1 MTRKGLE
8 HQFLSLAIKS
18 EKPQL
23 EEDMIS
29 SVKKEESL
37 RLKVIALEDE
47 LLTLLAT
54 SEGNILNNDKL
65 IESLK
70 NSKKSTK
77 EAKKTLDE
85 IKETKVKLEDERN
98 IYFTLAQVLFIHFLM
113 EKLSLISN
121 FSLAPTHFLQFKMS
135 LWLTICTLQ
144 VYTVFWSFTILFSNS
159 LRGPV
164 SIHCAPS
171 FWKDVLSLSARW
183 VLRIIQFQICYMFYM
198 DSILISLMIG
208 IHS

>member
-1 MTRKGLE
+1 MISLILEAQFVRMGSITPVKIIIASKSYEYENIKSLSGIVSPVVFSMTRKGLE

-98 IYFTLAQVLFIHFLM
+98 IYFTLAQV
-113 EKLSLISN
+113 N
-121 FSLAPTHFLQFKMS
+121 F
-135 LWLTICTLQ
+135 
-144 VYTVFWSFTILFSNS
+144 
-159 LRGPV
+159 
-164 SIHCAPS
+164 
-171 FWKDVLSLSARW
+171 
-183 VLRIIQFQICYMFYM
+183 
-198 DSILISLMIG
+198 
-208 IHS
+208 

>member
-98 IYFTLAQVLFIHFLM
+98 IYFTLAQV
-113 EKLSLISN
+113 
-121 FSLAPTHFLQFKMS
+121 
-135 LWLTICTLQ
+135 
-144 VYTVFWSFTILFSNS
+144 
-159 LRGPV
+159 G
-164 SIHCAPS
+164 SI
-171 FWKDVLSLSARW
+171 
-183 VLRIIQFQICYMFYM
+183 
-198 DSILISLMIG
+198 
-208 IHS
+208 

>member
-98 IYFTLAQVLFIHFLM
+98 IYFTLAQVDFILLV
-113 EKLSLISN
+113 EE
-121 FSLAPTHFLQFKMS
+121 
-135 LWLTICTLQ
+135 LT
-144 VYTVFWSFTILFSNS
+144 
-159 LRGPV
+159 
-164 SIHCAPS
+164 
-171 FWKDVLSLSARW
+171 
-183 VLRIIQFQICYMFYM
+183 
-198 DSILISLMIG
+198 
-208 IHS
+208 

>member
-98 IYFTLAQVLFIHFLM
+98 IYFTLAQ
-113 EKLSLISN
+113 
-121 FSLAPTHFLQFKMS
+121 A
-135 LWLTICTLQ
+135 
-144 VYTVFWSFTILFSNS
+144 
-159 LRGPV
+159 G
-164 SIHCAPS
+164 SI
-171 FWKDVLSLSARW
+171 
-183 VLRIIQFQICYMFYM
+183 
-198 DSILISLMIG
+198 
-208 IHS
+208 

>member
-1 MTRKGLE
+1 MNFVQTHSRPESGFDLVQTKSRFQSGLKIFQTLDKIWTCTDGGQLWFSMTRKGLE

-98 IYFTLAQVLFIHFLM
+98 IYFTLAQVSFI
-113 EKLSLISN
+113 
-121 FSLAPTHFLQFKMS
+121 
-135 LWLTICTLQ
+135 
-144 VYTVFWSFTILFSNS
+144 
-159 LRGPV
+159 
-164 SIHCAPS
+164 
-171 FWKDVLSLSARW
+171 
-183 VLRIIQFQICYMFYM
+183 
-198 DSILISLMIG
+198 
-208 IHS
+208 

>member
-98 IYFTLAQVLFIHFLM
+98 IYFTLAQV
-113 EKLSLISN
+113 N
-121 FSLAPTHFLQFKMS
+121 F
-135 LWLTICTLQ
+135 
-144 VYTVFWSFTILFSNS
+144 
-159 LRGPV
+159 
-164 SIHCAPS
+164 
-171 FWKDVLSLSARW
+171 
-183 VLRIIQFQICYMFYM
+183 
-198 DSILISLMIG
+198 
-208 IHS
+208 

>member
-1 MTRKGLE
+1 MQSVTRAKIIIASKSYEYENIKSLSGIVSPVVFSMTRKGLE

-70 NSKKSTK
+70 NSQ
-77 EAKKTLDE
+77 AL
-85 IKETKVKLEDERN
+85 
-98 IYFTLAQVLFIHFLM
+98 H
-113 EKLSLISN
+113 
-121 FSLAPTHFLQFKMS
+121 
-135 LWLTICTLQ
+135 
-144 VYTVFWSFTILFSNS
+144 
-159 LRGPV
+159 V
-164 SIHCAPS
+164 SRLPPPPE
-171 FWKDVLSLSARW
+171 
-183 VLRIIQFQICYMFYM
+183 Y
-198 DSILISLMIG
+198 
-208 IHS
+208 

>member
-1 MTRKGLE
+1 MSGIVSPVVFSMTRKGLE

-98 IYFTLAQVLFIHFLM
+98 IYFTLAQVSFI
-113 EKLSLISN
+113 
-121 FSLAPTHFLQFKMS
+121 
-135 LWLTICTLQ
+135 
-144 VYTVFWSFTILFSNS
+144 
-159 LRGPV
+159 
-164 SIHCAPS
+164 
-171 FWKDVLSLSARW
+171 
-183 VLRIIQFQICYMFYM
+183 
-198 DSILISLMIG
+198 
-208 IHS
+208 

>member
-1 MTRKGLE
+1 MEHDQAFVLVKIRMMSMLDSRKVTPTLTRVAKLVIQPCSFDLIPPLIFASLVTRVKIIIASKSYEYENIKSLSGIVSPVVFSMTRKGLE

-98 IYFTLAQVLFIHFLM
+98 IYFTLAQVGSI
-113 EKLSLISN
+113 
-121 FSLAPTHFLQFKMS
+121 
-135 LWLTICTLQ
+135 WL
-144 VYTVFWSFTILFSNS
+144 VGN
-159 LRGPV
+159 
-164 SIHCAPS
+164 
-171 FWKDVLSLSARW
+171 
-183 VLRIIQFQICYMFYM
+183 
-198 DSILISLMIG
+198 
-208 IHS
+208 

>member
-23 EEDMIS
+23 EEDMIL

-98 IYFTLAQVLFIHFLM
+98 IYFTLAQV
-113 EKLSLISN
+113 
-121 FSLAPTHFLQFKMS
+121 
-135 LWLTICTLQ
+135 
-144 VYTVFWSFTILFSNS
+144 
-159 LRGPV
+159 
-164 SIHCAPS
+164 
-171 FWKDVLSLSARW
+171 
-183 VLRIIQFQICYMFYM
+183 
-198 DSILISLMIG
+198 DSIWLVG
-208 IHS
+208 N